1 MGIGKWILGG
11 VCAVGAVVA
20 APIVLPMAAAGAAA
34 AGAAAATAGA
44 AVAGAAATAGAAVAG
59 AATTVGAA
67 VASSAVGTAVAGA
80 AGAVASSAVGTAVA
94 GGMAAVGTTVGA
106 AAGAVG
112 TATGVAAISS
122 IATVAGTATGA
133 AAVGT
138 IATAGAVGVAATGV
152 GAKKMLEAKE
162 IVDKAEG
169 KYNKKKSV
177 LDKEEKETNDGLNYL
192 GQLKLQVWSDFKEFY
207 DVITRIKNCNITDV
221 DAKDESLRLSKE
233 ELDNLQAISFK
244 ASELLNASA
253 GSIAAGALAGLATY
267 GGTMAIG
274 TASTGTAI
282 AGLTGIAATNATLAS
297 LGGGSL
303 AAGGLGIAG
312 GTAVLSGLVAAPAL
326 AIGGI
331 FLAFKGNSSVEK
343 AIEVEEKVNDAIKQ
357 MNKSIKLVK
366 DIKDAVNKVYTE
378 IYRLNGNFHKTLEEL
393 KQIVDNKEDFRLF
406 TPEEVKVTERCVLT
420 FKVLKELTTTD
431 LLIKKGDNQ
440 MVNSKE
446 IENVMV
452 KASSL

>member
-1 MGIGKWILGG
+1 MGFGKWVLGG
-11 VCAVGAVVA
+11 VCAVGAVIA
-20 APIVLPMAAAGAAA
+20 APVVLPMAAAGAAA

-67 VASSAVGTAVAGA
+67 VASSAVGTAVAG
-80 AGAVASSAVGTAVA
+80 
-94 GGMAAVGTTVGA
+94 GMAAVGTTVGA

-112 TATGVAAISS
+112 TATGVAAISG

-152 GAKKMLEAKE
+152 GAKKMIEAKE
-162 IVDKAEG
+162 IVDKSEE
-169 KYNKKKSV
+169 KYNKRKSV
-177 LDKEEKETNDGLNYL
+177 LDKEEKETNDALNYL

-207 DVITRIKNCNITDV
+207 NVITRIKNCNITNV
-221 DAKDESLRLSKE
+221 DAKDESLKLSKE
-233 ELDNLQAISFK
+233 ELDKLQAISFK

-253 GSIAAGALAGLATY
+253 GSIATGALAGLATY
-267 GGTMAIG
+267 GGTMAVG

-282 AGLTGIAATNATLAS
+282 AGLSGIAATNATLAS

-303 AAGGLGIAG
+303 AAGGLGVAG

-357 MNKSIKLVK
+357 MNKSIKLVR
-366 DIKDAVNKVYTE
+366 DIKDAVNKVYSE
-378 IYRLNGNFHKTLEEL
+378 IYRLNGNFHKTLAEL

-406 TPEEVKVTERCVLT
+406 TAEEVKVTERCILT

-440 MVNSKE
+440 KVNSKE
-446 IENVMV
+446 IENVIV
-452 KASSL
+452 KASFL